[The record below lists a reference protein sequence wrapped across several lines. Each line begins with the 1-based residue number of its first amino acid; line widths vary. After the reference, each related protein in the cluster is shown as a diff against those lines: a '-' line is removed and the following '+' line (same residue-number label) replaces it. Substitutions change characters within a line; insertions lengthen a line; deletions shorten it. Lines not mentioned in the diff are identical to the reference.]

1 MNLKFNRRKFIVCST
16 AALGSSLGFG
26 LELKGNKTQAQQL
39 DRNNTIK
46 VGLLHSL
53 SGRMA
58 ISEVSVLDAEKLAI
72 QEINA
77 AGGVLGRQIEP
88 IVEDGASD
96 WPTFRDKAE
105 KLIDRDRVVT
115 IFGVWTSASRKSVLP
130 VVEERDHLLW
140 YPLYYEGMEC
150 SKNIF
155 YTGLVPNQQIEPVVD
170 WLLAKK
176 GKVFFLLGSDY
187 VYPRTINAVIKEQLK
202 IQKKGLILGEEYL
215 PLGSTEIRS
224 GIDKI
229 KRFLPKGG
237 TIINSLSGDS
247 NIALFKTLSDAGMT
261 PDRYPVL
268 SLSITEDDI
277 LAIGAEHLI
286 GHYAALSYFQTVDSP
301 TNQKWVDTFK
311 AKYGEYRQTS
321 DPMEAAYTMVYLWKQ
336 AVEKAGTADDLEAVR
351 QAAIGQS
358 FNAPSGFVTMNANHH
373 LSKPVRIGR
382 VREDGLFD
390 IVWSSPE
397 AIAPQ
402 PWNQYI
408 PETRGYACDWSDPSR
423 GRKYRVE

>member
-1 MNLKFNRRKFIVCST
+1 MNPQFNRRKFIVCST

-26 LELKGNKTQAQQL
+26 LKLQGTRIRAQQP

-53 SGRMA
+53 SGTMA
-58 ISEVSVLDAEKLAI
+58 ISEVPVLEAEQLAI

-88 IVEDGASD
+88 VLEDGASD
-96 WPTFRDKAE
+96 WPTFRNKAE

-130 VVEERDHLLW
+130 IVEERDHLLW

-155 YTGLVPNQQIEPVVD
+155 YTGLVPNQQIEPVID
-170 WLLAKK
+170 WLLANK
-176 GKVFFLLGSDY
+176 GKAFFLLGSDY

-202 IQKKGLILGEEYL
+202 VQKKGLILGEDYL
-215 PLGSTEIRS
+215 PLGSTEIMPAIDTIQRVFPRG
-224 GIDKI
+224 GI
-229 KRFLPKGG
+229 
-237 TIINSLSGDS
+237 IINSLSGDS
-247 NIALFKTLSDAGMT
+247 NVAFFKTLSDAGMT
-261 PDRYPVL
+261 LDRYPVL
-268 SLSITEDDI
+268 SVNITENEM

-286 GHYAALSYFQTVDSP
+286 GHYTTLSYSQTVDSP
-301 TNQKWVDTFK
+301 TNQKWVDAFK
-311 AKYGEYRQTS
+311 AKYGEYRHTS
-321 DPMEAAYTMVYLWKQ
+321 DPMEAAYSAVYLWKQ
-336 AVEKAGTADDLEAVR
+336 AVEQAGTANDLEAVR

-358 FNAPSGFVTMNANHH
+358 FNAPSGLVTMNVNHH

-390 IVWSSPE
+390 IVWSSPQ

-408 PETRGYACDWSDPSR
+408 PETRGYACDWSDPNR
-423 GRKYRVE
+423 GRKYKVE